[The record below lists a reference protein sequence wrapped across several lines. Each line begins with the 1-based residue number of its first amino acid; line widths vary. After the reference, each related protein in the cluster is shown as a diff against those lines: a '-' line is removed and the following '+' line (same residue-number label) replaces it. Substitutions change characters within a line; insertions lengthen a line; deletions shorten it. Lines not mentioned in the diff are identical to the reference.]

1 MANHLPS
8 SPLPDHRPLDNLDH
22 SCVETGGSSPH
33 EEGITYSREEEAEEP
48 NHFINEDRQQILSG
62 KLGKM
67 TTYKSGQRG
76 WVWKKKGDKC
86 HRNYD
91 EHAPEHQPE
100 HPPYRVG
107 LARQLQALALTNRR
121 DANMHSSPEGSPRG
135 PK

>member
-1 MANHLPS
+1 MANHPS
-8 SPLPDHRPLDNLDH
+8 SNLSSDHRPLNSLDH
-22 SCVETGGSSPH
+22 SGVETGGSSPH
-33 EEGITYSREEEAEEP
+33 DEGITYSREEEAEEP
-48 NHFINEDRQQILSG
+48 NHFINEGLQQTSSG
-62 KLGKM
+62 KLGKK

-76 WVWKKKGDKC
+76 WVWKKKEDTC

-91 EHAPEHQPE
+91 EHAPEH
-100 HPPYRVG
+100 PPHRVG

>member
-1 MANHLPS
+1 MANHLSS
-8 SPLPDHRPLDNLDH
+8 SPLPGH
-22 SCVETGGSSPH
+22 SSAETGGSSPH
-33 EEGITYSREEEAEEP
+33 DVDITYSREEEAKEP
-48 NHFINEDRQQILSG
+48 NHFINEDRQQTPSG
-62 KLGKM
+62 KLGTK

-86 HRNYD
+86 HSNC
-91 EHAPEHQPE
+91 EAPAPE
-100 HPPYRVG
+100 HPPHRVG

>member
-1 MANHLPS
+1 LNS
-8 SPLPDHRPLDNLDH
+8 LDH
-22 SCVETGGSSPH
+22 SSVVTGGSPAQD
-33 EEGITYSREEEAEEP
+33 EGITYSREEEAEEP

-91 EHAPEHQPE
+91 EHAKQQPE
-100 HPPYRVG
+100 QPYRVG
-107 LARQLQALALTNRR
+107 LARQLQALALTSRR

>member
-8 SPLPDHRPLDNLDH
+8 SPLADHRPLNSLDH

-33 EEGITYSREEEAEEP
+33 DDGITYSREEEAEEP
-48 NHFINEDRQQILSG
+48 NHFINEDRQQTSSS
-62 KLGKM
+62 KLGKK
-67 TTYKSGQRG
+67 TTYKSDQRG

-86 HRNYD
+86 HRYCD
-91 EHAPEHQPE
+91 AHVPE
-100 HPPYRVG
+100 HPPHRVG